1 MRIAL
6 LEDDRAEAEQFNSAL
21 KSWDPTR
28 SAEWFI
34 SGQSLLAAADSGDEF
49 TVAFLDIYLPKESGI
64 EVAARLKELS
74 PQTYIVFTTTSA
86 EYAVEA
92 FGLGAVHYLVK
103 PVSTDDIR
111 EVFARISCKNSRQSK
126 MFTIKCGREQ
136 RAIYLDK
143 LVSLSSADHFTEL
156 QLTGGERIKVFSS
169 LSDLVPNL
177 DDRFLKIRR
186 GYILNMDY
194 IDSMTAESCRLFN
207 GEVVLLSRKDR
218 QSIRNTYNAW
228 VFKKISRRRE

>member
-74 PQTYIVFTTTSA
+74 PQTYIISHSLNNFNPDFLPLAPLNATTRALARVAKPAILIMTETFNVEILAYPLKVAFFVSRLSIFINLRTLLRLTIRPLVELEASA
-86 EYAVEA
+86 KIKK
-92 FGLGAVHYLVK
+92 YLILTYFNPILSRFQRK
-103 PVSTDDIR
+103 IK
-111 EVFARISCKNSRQSK
+111 SCATAHSK
-126 MFTIKCGREQ
+126 
-136 RAIYLDK
+136 
-143 LVSLSSADHFTEL
+143 
-156 QLTGGERIKVFSS
+156 
-169 LSDLVPNL
+169 
-177 DDRFLKIRR
+177 RFLP
-186 GYILNMDY
+186 
-194 IDSMTAESCRLFN
+194 
-207 GEVVLLSRKDR
+207 
-218 QSIRNTYNAW
+218 
-228 VFKKISRRRE
+228 